1 MDTEILNDSNGHSR
15 SNSIVGLKNFVREV
29 TKQGFA
35 LSKQDSAFLLMNKDG
50 CRYYYFSVIFE
61 ANLLTLETIG
71 HQIKSLESKFLQIK
85 KVHENKF
92 RIMNNEIMQLV
103 GTVNKQVN
111 DFKESRVR
119 REKLMREFELRMT
132 KDIVELRDTRN
143 SYDFVI
149 KEKINNH
156 ISRMTNV
163 ELSRS
168 ADVDSIREKQFL
180 TISNSLNELTNMVDE
195 LRKKRKGIQSNFEE
209 IMKKDSKEVLVSI
222 NNESERRNN
231 SVDGIKGL
239 LNETLNHF
247 YGELGL
253 SKENRTE
260 VDKQILD
267 QLELA
272 CNDVE
277 NKLIDFVGSERTS

>member
-1 MDTEILNDSNGHSR
+1 MNMGILNDSNGHSR

-35 LSKQDSAFLLMNKDG
+35 LSKQDS
-50 CRYYYFSVIFE
+50 
-61 ANLLTLETIG
+61 LTLETIG

-85 KVHENKF
+85 KVHENNF
-92 RIMNNEIMQLV
+92 RTMNNEIMQLV
-103 GTVNKQVN
+103 GKVNKQVN

-119 REKLMREFELRMT
+119 REKLMREFELKMT

-209 IMKKDSKEVLVSI
+209 TMKKDSKEVLVSI

-231 SVDGIKGL
+231 SIDGIKGL

-247 YGELGL
+247 YGELRL